1 MNVLHNRVTIIILR
15 SFLFLSLFSFIA
27 HSADSEVA
35 GDKVLQASQDIS
47 GNALGVLIEEAFANN
62 PDIQAARA
70 TWAQTVEKYPQETA
84 LDDPMLNFSYYAES
98 VETRVGPQN
107 YGIGVSQKFPF
118 PGTLRQK
125 GRIVEKEIEIAQ
137 IEYEKTARDVIV
149 DLKQAVYEILYLDGA
164 IEITKQNQE
173 LLNEILS
180 YAEAQYGNQANGI
193 NDAFQAESQ
202 LAQLDYD
209 LITLR
214 ELRAVQQSVINS
226 ILNRPSDEPVPAVAA
241 PIPQPVTVEISALD
255 QLVNEQNQEIQI
267 AKMKV
272 EKADE
277 SIRLAKRLNLPKF
290 TIGANYISTDDA
302 LNPQTP
308 DSGKDPIII
317 GGGMSIPLWFGKNKA
332 RVRYAQEGKTSAQK
346 KAESVTN
353 QMNVNLRKTFFRME
367 NAQRLV
373 ILYRDHLIPQAEQ
386 SMKIAEEWNR
396 NRRGSVSEVLEVQ
409 SVWFNFNLAWLRARI
424 DYAQSFSQLERIAGG
439 SLSPVLNLE

>member
-1 MNVLHNRVTIIILR
+1 MKVLFNRVTKTIFRNI
-15 SFLFLSLFSFIA
+15 LFLTLLSFTTNG
-27 HSADSEVA
+27 ADSENEI
-35 GDKVLQASQDIS
+35 DEILQASQDVSGIS
-47 GNALGVLIEEAFANN
+47 LGDLIEDAFANN

-70 TWAQTVEKYPQETA
+70 NWAQTVEKYPQETA
-84 LDDPMLNFSYYAES
+84 LDDPMLNFSYYVES
-98 VETRVGPQN
+98 VETRVGPQE

-118 PGTLRQK
+118 PGTLKQK
-125 GRIVEKEIEIAQ
+125 GRVVEKEIEISQ

-164 IEITKQNQE
+164 IEITKHNQE

-180 YAEAQYGNQANGI
+180 YAEAQYGNQASGI

-202 LAQLDYD
+202 LAQSDYD

-226 ILNRPSDEPVPAVAA
+226 ILNRPSDEPIFLVAA
-241 PIPQPVTVEISALD
+241 PIPQPVTIEISALD
-255 QLVNEQNQEIQI
+255 QLVNDHNQEIQI
-267 AKMKV
+267 ANLKV

-277 SIRLAKRLNLPKF
+277 SIRLAKRMNLPGF
-290 TIGANYISTDDA
+290 TIGANYISTDEA
-302 LNPQTP
+302 MNRQTI

-332 RVRYAQEGKTSAQK
+332 RVRYAQESKTSAQS
-346 KAESVTN
+346 KAESVAN
-353 QMNVNLRKTFFRME
+353 QMEVNLRKTYFRME

-396 NRRGSVSEVLEVQ
+396 NRQGSISEVLEVQ

>member
-1 MNVLHNRVTIIILR
+1 FT
-15 SFLFLSLFSFIA
+15 A
-27 HSADSEVA
+27 HGADSEKA
-35 GDKVLQASQDIS
+35 GNELLQASQDAS
-47 GNALGVLIEEAFANN
+47 GNALSALIEEAFANN

-70 TWAQTVEKYPQETA
+70 NWAQTVEKYPQETA
-84 LDDPMLNFSYYAES
+84 LDDPMLNFSYYVES
-98 VETRVGPQN
+98 VETRVGPQK
-107 YGIGVSQKFPF
+107 YGIGVSQTFPF

-125 GRIVEKEIEIAQ
+125 GRVVEKEIEISQ
-137 IEYEKTARDVIV
+137 IEYEKAARDVIV

-164 IEITKQNQE
+164 IDITKHNQE

-226 ILNRPSDEPVPAVAA
+226 ILNRPSDGPIPSVAA

-308 DSGKDPIII
+308 ESGKDPIII

-353 QMNVNLRKTFFRME
+353 QMKVNLRKTFFRME

-396 NRRGSVSEVLEVQ
+396 NRQGSVSEVLEVQ

-439 SLSPVLNLE
+439 SLSSVLNLE